1 MLSSN
6 RVTTIC
12 HKFWLGIGIENS
24 WRIPKKINM
33 STGSIRV
40 QTENIFPIIKK
51 FLYSDQEIFLRE
63 LISNATDATLKL
75 KTLLSVGEFKGKL
88 GDIAIEVKLD
98 SKKKTLTISDKGIGM
113 SAEEVEKY
121 INQVA
126 FSGAEEF
133 VKKYEGKT
141 NIIGHFGLGFYSAF
155 MVANK
160 VEIITKS
167 HTNAPAVK
175 WVCEGSTEY
184 SIEEYKKKKERG
196 TDIILHISDE
206 SSEFLEEARI
216 QNLLDKHCKFMP
228 IPIQFGKKKEW
239 VKDEND
245 NEKDKEVEVDNVINN
260 TEPAWNKSPQDLK
273 HEDYI
278 KFYRELYPFNFEEPL
293 FYIHLNVDYPFN
305 LTGILYFPKIKNKL
319 ELRKEKIQL
328 YCNQVFVTDNVE
340 GVVPEYLTLI
350 HGVLDSPD
358 IPLNV
363 SRSYLQSDAN
373 VKKISSHISKKVADK
388 LEEMYKTNFDDFKNK
403 WDDIRVFIEYGM
415 LTDDK
420 FFERALKFLL
430 LKDTEGSYTSFADY
444 KEKVKALQTDKDKK
458 IIFLYANNTEEQHT
472 YIENAKEKGYNVLV
486 MDTPL
491 TSHLLERLERH
502 DNEIHFSRVDADTMD
517 KIIKKDEQIPSKL
530 SDEEKE
536 KIKPVFDSIL
546 NKEKYNVN
554 LESLSET
561 DAPITITQP
570 EFMRRM
576 KEMSALGG
584 GAGFYGALPEMFN
597 VVVNINHP
605 LASKLLNETNEDKK
619 KEIAKQATDL
629 ALLAQGMLKGEEL
642 AKFVKRSY
650 DLIK

>member
-1 MLSSN
+1 
-6 RVTTIC
+6 
-12 HKFWLGIGIENS
+12 
-24 WRIPKKINM
+24 M

-75 KTLLSVGEFKGKL
+75 KTLLSVGEFKGEL
-88 GDIAIEVKLD
+88 GETTIDITLD
-98 SKKKTLTISDKGIGM
+98 TKKKTLTISDKGIGM
-113 SAEEVEKY
+113 SAEDVEKY

-155 MVANK
+155 MVADK

-167 HTNAPAVK
+167 YTDVPAVK
-175 WVCEGSTEY
+175 WVCEGNTEY
-184 SIEEYKKKKERG
+184 KLEEYKKKKERG
-196 TDIILHISDE
+196 TDIVLHLSDE
-206 SSEFLEEARI
+206 SSEFLEETRI
-216 QNLLDKHCKFMP
+216 QNLLDKYCKFMP
-228 IPIQFGKKKEW
+228 IPIRFGKKKEW
-239 VKDEND
+239 VKDEENK
-245 NEKDKEVEVDNVINN
+245 EKDKEIEVDNIINN
-260 TEPAWNKSPQDLK
+260 PEPAWTKSPQDLK
-273 HEDYI
+273 EEDYQ
-278 KFYRELYPFNFEEPL
+278 KFYKELYPYQFEETL
-293 FYIHLNVDYPFN
+293 FHIHLNVDYPFN

-388 LEEMYKTNFDDFKNK
+388 LEEMYKTDAEDFKKK

-415 LTDDK
+415 LTDEK
-420 FFERALKFLL
+420 FFERALKFML
-430 LKDTEGSYTSFADY
+430 LKDTTGNCLSFAEY
-444 KEKVKALQTDKDKK
+444 KEKVKPLQTDKDKK
-458 IIFLYANNTEEQHT
+458 IIFLYANHTEDQHS
-472 YIENAKEKGYNVLV
+472 YIQIANEKGYNVLV

-491 TSHLLERLERH
+491 TAHLLERLERH
-502 DNEIHFSRVDADTMD
+502 DSEIHFTRVDADIID
-517 KIIKKDEQIPSKL
+517 KLIKKEEQIPCKL
-530 SDEEKE
+530 SEEEKE
-536 KIKPVFDSIL
+536 KIKPLFEAVLS
-546 NKEKYNVN
+546 KEKYSISID
-554 LESLSET
+554 SLSET

-584 GAGFYGALPEMFN
+584 GVGFYGALPEMFN
-597 VVVNINHP
+597 VVVNANHP
-605 LASKLLNETNEDKK
+605 LASKILNEGNEEKK
-619 KEIAKQATDL
+619 KKIAKQAADL
-629 ALLAQGMLKGEEL
+629 ALLSQGMLKGEEL
-642 AKFVKRSY
+642 TRFVKRSF

>member
-1 MLSSN
+1 MF
-6 RVTTIC
+6 T
-12 HKFWLGIGIENS
+12 
-24 WRIPKKINM
+24 KKNNM

-75 KTLLSVGEFKGKL
+75 KTLLSVGEFKGEL
-88 GDIAIEVKLD
+88 GDITIDVKLD
-98 SKKKTLTISDKGIGM
+98 TKKKTLTISDKGIGM
-113 SAEEVEKY
+113 SADEVEKY

-167 HTNAPAVK
+167 HTDSPTVK
-175 WVCEGSTEY
+175 WTCEGSTEY
-184 SIEEYKKKKERG
+184 TLEEYKKKKERG

-228 IPIQFGKKKEW
+228 ISIRFGKKKEW
-239 VKDEND
+239 IKDEN
-245 NEKDKEVEVDNVINN
+245 EKENSKEVEVDNLINN
-260 TEPAWNKSPQDLK
+260 TEPAWNKSPQDLT
-273 HEDYI
+273 HEDYM

-430 LKDTEGSYTSFADY
+430 LKDTDGNYTSFADY
-444 KEKVKALQTDKDKK
+444 KEKVKVLQTDKENK

-472 YIENAKEKGYNVLV
+472 YIEKAKEIGYNVLV

-502 DNEIHFSRVDADTMD
+502 DSEIHFSRVDADTMD
-517 KIIKKDEQIPSKL
+517 KLIKKDEQIPSKL

-536 KIKPVFDSIL
+536 KIKPVFESVL
-546 NKEKYNVN
+546 NKEKYNLN

-605 LASKLLNETNEDKK
+605 LATKILNENNEEKK

-629 ALLAQGMLKGEEL
+629 ALLSQGMLKGEEL

-650 DLIK
+650 ELIK